1 MHDFRFGETDR
12 STCESLDSGSEIKMF
27 SFEFLSVSFA
37 GLMFLGFEQI
47 KIGPPIIRK
56 PLFDP
61 DAVFFE

>member
-1 MHDFRFGETDR
+1 MHDFRFRETDR
-12 STCESLDSGSEIKMF
+12 STGKSLYAGSQIKVF
-27 SFEFLSVSFA
+27 SFKFLSVSFA
-37 GLMFLGFEQI
+37 GLMFPGFEQV